1 MVLLLHRLS
10 ALKVSKLCEPGYYAD
25 GDGLYLQVT
34 AGNGGPA
41 KSWLF
46 RYSLNQKRREM
57 GLGPLGTYSLAEA
70 RDLAKV
76 CRKSVNQGVDPIDA
90 RRATRMKTAL
100 DAAKN
105 VTFKICAEK
114 YIASHKAAWK
124 NKKHGAQWTAT
135 LETYAY
141 PTIGDLPV
149 QSIETG
155 HIGDIL
161 EPIWSTKAET
171 AGRVRGRIEV
181 ILDWAKVRGLRT
193 GDNPARWRG
202 HLDKL
207 LPARSRVRKVKHHAA
222 LPYAEL
228 PAFMTLLRDENG
240 VAARALEF
248 LILTAARTSEVLDM
262 PDTEIKEG
270 VWIVDAS
277 RMKASREHRVPLCTR
292 ALDIIAEMKRFY
304 TGPYVFPGLK
314 LNKPLSNMALL
325 VLLERMG
332 RPDLTAHGFRST
344 FKDWVSECTDY
355 SGELSEMALA
365 HAVED
370 KVEAAYRRGD
380 LFNRRIGLM
389 RDWATYCEGR
399 LLPPRAS

>member
-1 MVLLLHRLS
+1 MVLLLHRLC
-10 ALKVSKLCEPGYYAD
+10 ALKVSKITEPGYYAD

-34 AGNGGPA
+34 TGDGGPA

-57 GLGPLGTYSLAEA
+57 GLGALATYSLAEA
-70 RDLAKV
+70 RDLAKA
-76 CRKSVNQGVDPIDA
+76 CRQSVNQGIDPIDA
-90 RRATRMKTAL
+90 RQAARAKTAL
-100 DAAKN
+100 DAAKS
-105 VTFKICAEK
+105 VTFKVCAEK

-155 HIGDIL
+155 HISDIL

-171 AGRVRGRIEV
+171 AARVRGRIEV
-181 ILDWAKVRGLRT
+181 ILDWAKVRGFRT

-207 LPARSRVRKVKHHAA
+207 FPARSRVRKVKHHAA

-248 LILTAARTSEVLDM
+248 LILTAARTSEVLEL
-262 PDTEIKEG
+262 PHAEIKDD

-277 RMKASREHRVPLCTR
+277 RMKAGREHRVPLCAR
-292 ALDIIAEMKRFY
+292 ALEIVAEMKRLY
-304 TGPYVFPGLK
+304 TEPYVFPGLK

-332 RPDLTAHGFRST
+332 RSDLTTHGFRST
-344 FKDWVSECTDY
+344 FKDWVSETTDY
-355 SGELSEMALA
+355 PSELSEMALA

-380 LFNRRIGLM
+380 LFNKRVALM
-389 RDWATYCEGR
+389 RDWSKFCDGR
-399 LLPPRAS
+399 

>member
-10 ALKVSKLCEPGYYAD
+10 ALKVSKITEPGYYAD

-34 AGNGGPA
+34 AGNGGPS

-57 GLGPLGTYSLAEA
+57 GLGALATYSLAEA
-70 RDLAKV
+70 RDLAKI
-76 CRKSVNQGVDPIDA
+76 CRQSVNQGVDPIDA
-90 RRATRMKTAL
+90 RNAMRAKTAL
-100 DAAKN
+100 DAAQS
-105 VTFKICAEK
+105 VTFRFCAEK

-135 LETYAY
+135 LESYAY
-141 PTIGDLPV
+141 PVIGDLPV
-149 QSIETG
+149 QSVETG
-155 HIGDIL
+155 HISDIL

-171 AGRVRGRIEV
+171 AGRVRGRVEV
-181 ILDWAKVRGLRT
+181 ILDWAKVRGFRT

-207 LPARSRVRKVKHHAA
+207 FPPRSRVRKVKHHAA
-222 LPYAEL
+222 LPFAEL
-228 PAFMTLLRDENG
+228 PAFMALLRDENG

-248 LILTAARTSEVLDM
+248 LILTAARTSEVLEM
-262 PDTEIKEG
+262 SHAEIKEG

-277 RMKASREHRVPLCTR
+277 RMKAGREHRVPLCAR
-292 ALDIIAEMKRFY
+292 ALEIIAEMKRLH

-325 VLLERMG
+325 VLLDRMG
-332 RPDLTAHGFRST
+332 RDDLTTHGFRST
-344 FKDWVSECTDY
+344 FRDWTAETTDY
-355 SGELSEMALA
+355 TNELTEMALA
-365 HAVED
+365 HVVDD

-380 LFNRRIGLM
+380 LFNKRIRLM
-389 RDWATYCEGR
+389 TDWAAFALRRRGKRR
-399 LLPPRAS
+399 L

>member
-10 ALKVSKLCEPGYYAD
+10 ALKVSKLSEPGYYAD

-34 AGNGGPA
+34 TGNGGPA

-57 GLGPLGTYSLAEA
+57 GLGTLATYSLADA

-76 CRKSVNQGVDPIDA
+76 CRQSVNQGIDPIDA
-90 RRATRMKTAL
+90 RRATRAKRAL
-100 DAAKN
+100 DATKS

-141 PTIGDLPV
+141 PIIGNLPV

-155 HIGDIL
+155 HISDIL
-161 EPIWSTKAET
+161 EPIWSTKSET

-181 ILDWAKVRGLRT
+181 ILDWAKVRGFRT

-207 LPARSRVRKVKHHAA
+207 FPAQSRVRKVKHHAA
-222 LPYAEL
+222 LPYTEL
-228 PAFMTLLRDENG
+228 PAFMTVLRDENG

-248 LILTAARTSEVLDM
+248 LILTAARTSEVLEM
-262 PDTEIKEG
+262 PPEEINQDI
-270 VWIVDAS
+270 WIVDET
-277 RMKASREHRVPLCTR
+277 RMKAGREHRVPLCPR
-292 ALDIIAEMKRFY
+292 ALDIIVEMKRLHV
-304 TGPYVFPGLK
+304 GPYVFPGLK

-332 RPDLTAHGFRST
+332 RSDLTAHGFRST

-355 SGELSEMALA
+355 SGQLSEMALA
-365 HAVED
+365 HSVED

-380 LFNRRIGLM
+380 LFNKRTALM
-389 RDWATYCEGR
+389 RDWSSFCDGG
-399 LLPPRAS
+399 